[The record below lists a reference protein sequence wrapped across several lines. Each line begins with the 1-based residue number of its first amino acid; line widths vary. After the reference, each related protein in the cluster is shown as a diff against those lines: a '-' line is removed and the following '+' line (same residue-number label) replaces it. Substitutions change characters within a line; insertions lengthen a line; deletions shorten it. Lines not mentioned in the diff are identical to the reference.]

1 MSRGKNGIYCRYIK
15 RLLDILLSGCALIV
29 LSPVL
34 LIVAILVRTKLGSP
48 VIFCQ
53 KRPGKDEKIF
63 KMYKFRSMTDE
74 RDEDGNLLP
83 DDARLTKFGRTLRS
97 TSLDE
102 LPELW
107 NIFKGDM
114 SIVGPRP
121 LLTSYLPYYTEE
133 ERHRHDVRPGLT
145 GWAQIN
151 GRNTTN
157 WDDRL
162 QQDIDYV
169 NECTFVKD
177 VHILMI
183 TVLKVV
189 RRSDILVGN
198 QIPAGR
204 LDHARKRTNQ
214 DNMVKL

>member
-15 RLLDILLSGCALIV
+15 RLLDILLSGCALVV

-48 VIFCQ
+48 MIFCQ
-53 KRPGKDEKIF
+53 ERPGKDEKIF